1 MSAADRDPVA
11 AYGYG
16 EPRLEGL
23 ELDRLE
29 RASHTIR
36 LVRRRE
42 LREGGAWEPVGFYW
56 VCSCGEAGELADE
69 TTTAVAG
76 LEHAD
81 AGAGTLR

>member
-1 MSAADRDPVA
+1 MNREQDA
-11 AYGYG
+11 AYSYG

-29 RASHTIR
+29 RPGHTIR

-42 LREGGAWEPVGFYW
+42 LRVGGAWEPAGFYW
-56 VCSCGEAGELADE
+56 VCSCGEAGVLADE
-69 TTTAVAG
+69 TTAAVAG

-81 AGAGTLR
+81 ADAGTLR